1 MTVKM
6 RMWLRDRGLT
16 ATAIMRAAGIWNT
29 HDLYRMLNGTKQ
41 VAPEL
46 QDTLCRVYGMT
57 DAEWKEALPWT
68 A

>member
-1 MTVKM
+1 MTLKM
-6 RMWLRDRGLT
+6 KTWLHEHGLT
-16 ATAIMRAAGIWNT
+16 ATAIMRAAGIFNT

-46 QDTLCRVYGMT
+46 LETLCGVYGMT
-57 DAEWKEALPWT
+57 DQELREVLPWT